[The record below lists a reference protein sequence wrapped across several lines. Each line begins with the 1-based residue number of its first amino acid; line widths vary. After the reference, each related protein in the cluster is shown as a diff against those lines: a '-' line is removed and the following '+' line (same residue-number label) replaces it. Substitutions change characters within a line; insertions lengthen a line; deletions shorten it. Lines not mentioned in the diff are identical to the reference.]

1 MAQTKM
7 LRWLTCGLAISL
19 LILIRP
25 VTTLANGASEGTKI
39 TIDGYQVGLIFAEQ
53 VKAGDN
59 SLHVQILD
67 EKGLPVSAARV
78 EISAMPVKDTQNH
91 QKNMDSGAH
100 TMDGMDGMEGMS
112 HSPATAPVHDM
123 SSMGDLE
130 ATPTLVLSNEQF
142 RKAGDYFGIITFSA
156 AGPWILNTHFS
167 INGQALDA
175 DFPVNV
181 VANHSASFGILAG
194 FVSLNT
200 LIIWAASVTRRKLV
214 SA

>member
-1 MAQTKM
+1 
-7 LRWLTCGLAISL
+7 LTCVLAISL
-19 LILIRP
+19 LILQG
-25 VTTLANGASEGTKI
+25 TTLAIGISDGTTV

-53 VKAGDN
+53 AKAGDN

-67 EKGLPVSAARV
+67 KKGLPVSGARV

-100 TMDGMDGMEGMS
+100 TMDGMEGMS

-123 SSMGDLE
+123 SSMGGLE
-130 ATPTLVLSNEQF
+130 ATPTQVLSNEQF

-156 AGPWILNTHFS
+156 AGHWMLNTHFS

-181 VANHSASFGILAG
+181 VASHSASFGILAG
-194 FVSLNT
+194 FVGLNA
-200 LIIWAASVTRRKLV
+200 LIIWAASVTRRNLV

>member
-19 LILIRP
+19 LILVLP
-25 VTTLANGASEGTKI
+25 GTTLANGVPEGTKV

-67 EKGLPVSAARV
+67 EKGLPVSGARV

-100 TMDGMDGMEGMS
+100 TMERHGGNESFASDCP
-112 HSPATAPVHDM
+112 SPRYV
-123 SSMGDLE
+123 
-130 ATPTLVLSNEQF
+130 
-142 RKAGDYFGIITFSA
+142 
-156 AGPWILNTHFS
+156 
-167 INGQALDA
+167 
-175 DFPVNV
+175 
-181 VANHSASFGILAG
+181 
-194 FVSLNT
+194 
-200 LIIWAASVTRRKLV
+200 
-214 SA
+214 